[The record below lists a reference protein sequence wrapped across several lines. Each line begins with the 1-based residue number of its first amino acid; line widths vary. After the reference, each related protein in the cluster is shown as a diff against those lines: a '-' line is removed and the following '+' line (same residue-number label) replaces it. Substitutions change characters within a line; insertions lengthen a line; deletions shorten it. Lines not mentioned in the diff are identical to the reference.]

1 MHHATLAEEIS
12 LAYMNTMRWYYLNRF
27 SRYDKALGKV
37 KIHVLD
43 KSDTLGHEDTTRMAA
58 MLSSARLAGPP
69 HDAFNL
75 GRRIDLLKAKN
86 QSALPS
92 YLAEEDRGG
101 HYLEVPFRNLN
112 LALMDNA
119 TVEYTFMAAFFC
131 PALSLSQVSK
141 NFNYVFEPTFEL
153 GRTLSKSLVG
163 ESFDVLGILMCIR
176 LNQQF
181 SFELQ
186 RRRVPALD
194 GYTNATNMLLWPR
207 LQLVMDRHCDSIR
220 QLTNALP
227 TKPARLAGEQCK
239 LTAAPHMVT
248 QRFGQLLNGFLALS
262 GEAGDDEPVN
272 ASLQRLRSE
281 VEAFLNRQS
290 QSYGTDNR
298 KSERFLY
305 NNVSLILTIIGE
317 TEGKMA
323 IEQREHF
330 EQLKAVYQD
339 KL

>member
-1 MHHATLAEEIS
+1 
-12 LAYMNTMRWYYLNRF
+12 MNTMRWYYLNRF
-27 SRYDKALGKV
+27 SRYEKALGKV
-37 KIHVLD
+37 KLHVLD
-43 KSDTLGHEDTTRMAA
+43 KSDTLGHEDATRMAA
-58 MLSSARLAGPP
+58 MLSSARVAGPP

-92 YLAEEDRGG
+92 YLAEEDRSS

-119 TVEYTFMAAFFC
+119 TAEYTFLASYFS
-131 PALSLSQVSK
+131 PALSFSQISK
-141 NFNYVFEPTFEL
+141 NFNYIFEPTFEL
-153 GRTLSKSLVG
+153 GRTLSKTLVG
-163 ESFDVLGILMCIR
+163 ESFDALGILMCIR

-181 SFELQ
+181 AFELQ
-186 RRRVPALD
+186 RRRVPAVD
-194 GYTNATNMLLWPR
+194 GYINATNMLLWPR
-207 LQLVMDRHCDSIR
+207 LQVVMDRHCDSIR

-227 TKPARLAGEQCK
+227 NKPARSTGGDPSK

-248 QRFGQLLNGFLALS
+248 QRFGQLLHGFLAMS
-262 GEAGDDEPVN
+262 AEAGDDEPVN

-290 QSYGTDNR
+290 QAYGTDNR

-305 NNVSLILTIIGE
+305 NNFSLVLTIVGD

-323 IEQREHF
+323 AEQREHF
-330 EQLKAVYQD
+330 EQLKAAHWD
-339 KL
+339 KA